1 MSPDEIVY
9 LMYHELEL
17 PNRPLCQA
25 EPGYV
30 RYIVSAAAFREQ
42 MLLLQTAGRTGI
54 NVSEALARPRRE
66 AVAVTFDDGC
76 ETDLIAAVPVLAEL
90 GFSAT
95 FYITVGFL
103 GKPGF
108 LTRSQ
113 VRQLNDLGY
122 EIGSHSWT
130 HAYLSD
136 LPDPELEY
144 EISDSRRELEQ
155 MIGRP
160 VSHFS
165 CPGGRWN
172 QRVAGS
178 VQQAGYRS
186 MTISR
191 VSANTAQTNP
201 FELGRVAMMRGT
213 PIARFRELSEGRGL
227 LKIRLT
233 DSARGAVKRVL
244 GNSLYDRVR
253 SAALKL

>member
-1 MSPDEIVY
+1 MSPDETVY

-17 PNRPLCQA
+17 PNRALCQA
-25 EPGYV
+25 DPGYV
-30 RYIVSAAAFREQ
+30 RYIVSANAFREQ
-42 MLLLQTAGRTGI
+42 MLLLKTSGRTGI
-54 NVSEALARPRRE
+54 NVGDALAHPRRE

-76 ETDLIAAVPVLAEL
+76 ETDLIAAAPILAEL
-90 GFSAT
+90 GFSGT

-103 GKPGF
+103 DKPGF
-108 LTRSQ
+108 LTRK
-113 VRQLNDLGY
+113 QLRELSDLGY

-130 HAYLSD
+130 HPYLSD
-136 LPDPELEY
+136 LPDPELEH
-144 EISDSRRELEQ
+144 EIAGSRRELEQ

-160 VSHFS
+160 VWHFS

-172 QRVAGS
+172 QRVARS

-213 PIARFRELSEGRGL
+213 PIARFQDLSEGRGL

-233 DSARGAVKRVL
+233 DSARGVVKRVL
-244 GNSLYDRVR
+244 GNSFYDRVR
-253 SAALKL
+253 SAALRF